1 MAQNFKGVDKTKTT
15 KTAKE
20 VVKRN
25 IVKNTDSHDKRI
37 TIRCNA
43 FHRDLAKFSAMQ
55 MKDPKMNMET
65 YINFC
70 IEKYSSE
77 NFPDIYRIIKRN
89 HGIK

>member
-1 MAQNFKGVDKTKTT
+1 MAQNYSGVAKAKKTKIV
-15 KTAKE
+15 KE
-20 VVKRN
+20 VTKRN
-25 IVKNTDSHDKRI
+25 IVKNNDSHDKRI

-55 MKDPKMNMET
+55 MKEPKMNMET

-70 IEKYSSE
+70 IEKYSSD